1 MASARGRPLK
11 AKLPPSVR
19 PTTDYAREAIFSMLE
34 SRGGL
39 HDLVVADLYCGS
51 GAMGIEALSR
61 GAAKVYF
68 VDADPACLAATK
80 TNLEPLRLGA
90 EAVFVRA
97 GLPLW
102 DPPHDLDL
110 VLADP
115 PYGPLDLASV
125 LRGVVASRVIVE
137 NDRHHGRARGLDRV
151 TKTKR
156 YGTTLVTMLEPD
168 KGATRDG
175 WSHSGLVRPFP
186 QRAPRD
192 RRAGL
197 ARSSTRSWSPRS
209 ATPRSPRR
217 SSTLRSAAT

>member
-1 MASARGRPLK
+1 MRVIGGSARGRPLK
-11 AKLPPSVR
+11 AKLPSTVR

-39 HDLVVADLYCGS
+39 YDLVVADLYCGS
-51 GAMGIEALSR
+51 GAMGIEAMSR

-68 VDADPACLAATK
+68 VDSDPACLAAVK
-80 TNLEPLRLGA
+80 LNLEPLGFDA

-97 GLPLW
+97 QLPVW
-102 DPPHDLDL
+102 SAPDDLDL

-125 LRGVVASRVIVE
+125 LNGVVAKRVVVE
-137 NDRHHGRARGLDRV
+137 NDRHMEPLDGWIV

-168 KGATRDG
+168 EGG
-175 WSHSGLVRPFP
+175 E
-186 QRAPRD
+186 
-192 RRAGL
+192 
-197 ARSSTRSWSPRS
+197 
-209 ATPRSPRR
+209 
-217 SSTLRSAAT
+217 

>member
-1 MASARGRPLK
+1 VRVIGGAARGRQLR
-11 AKLPPSVR
+11 AKLPSSVR

-39 HDLVVADLYCGS
+39 SDLVVADLYSGS

-68 VDADPACLAATK
+68 IDTDPACLAAAK
-80 TNLEPLRLGA
+80 ANLEPLNLEG

-97 GLPLW
+97 NLPVW
-102 DPPHDLDL
+102 HPPKDLDL

-125 LRGVVASRVIVE
+125 LHDVDATRVVIE
-137 NDRHHGRARGLDRV
+137 NDRHMDAPGGWFV

-156 YGTTLVTMLEPD
+156 YGTTLVTMLEPS
-168 KGATRDG
+168 KGGDE
-175 WSHSGLVRPFP
+175 
-186 QRAPRD
+186 
-192 RRAGL
+192 
-197 ARSSTRSWSPRS
+197 
-209 ATPRSPRR
+209 
-217 SSTLRSAAT
+217 

>member
-1 MASARGRPLK
+1 MRVIGGSARGRPLK
-11 AKLPPSVR
+11 AKLPSTVR

-39 HDLVVADLYCGS
+39 YDLVVADLYCGS
-51 GAMGIEALSR
+51 GAMGIEAMSR

-68 VDADPACLAATK
+68 VDSDPACLAAVK
-80 TNLEPLRLGA
+80 LNLEPLGFDA

-97 GLPLW
+97 MLPVW
-102 DPPHDLDL
+102 SAPDDLDL

-125 LRGVVASRVIVE
+125 LDGVVAGRVVIE
-137 NDRHHGRARGLDRV
+137 NDRHMEPLAGWIV

-168 KGATRDG
+168 EGG
-175 WSHSGLVRPFP
+175 E
-186 QRAPRD
+186 
-192 RRAGL
+192 
-197 ARSSTRSWSPRS
+197 
-209 ATPRSPRR
+209 
-217 SSTLRSAAT
+217 

>member
-1 MASARGRPLK
+1 MRVIGGSARGRPLK
-11 AKLPPSVR
+11 AKLPSTVR

-39 HDLVVADLYCGS
+39 YDLVVADLYCGS
-51 GAMGIEALSR
+51 GAMGIEAMSR

-68 VDADPACLAATK
+68 VDSDPACLAAVK
-80 TNLEPLRLGA
+80 LNLEPLDFDA

-97 GLPLW
+97 MLPVW
-102 DPPHDLDL
+102 SAPDDLDL

-125 LRGVVASRVIVE
+125 LDGVVAGRVVIE
-137 NDRHHGRARGLDRV
+137 NDRHMEPLAGWIV

-168 KGATRDG
+168 EGVK
-175 WSHSGLVRPFP
+175 
-186 QRAPRD
+186 
-192 RRAGL
+192 
-197 ARSSTRSWSPRS
+197 
-209 ATPRSPRR
+209 
-217 SSTLRSAAT
+217 